1 MLDQQQSALT
11 SLINKRVKFFCQ
23 YGRCFEG
30 FVYTVDPN
38 SGNCIIYPDPVEQ
51 PNSPLIICGWAIM
64 KTEVI
69 QSELPIDVAKVFDR
83 LSNDM
88 LLEHTQ
94 NESKYSL
101 SPEVIQARKH
111 KLLDLFRTHQIELS
125 VSEPDVLTVNN
136 VVFINPPY
144 TAESCTGNNIIVLN
158 RVRKLIENLND

>member
-1 MLDQQQSALT
+1 MLNRQQSTLT
-11 SLINKRVKFFCQ
+11 SLINKRVKFHCQ

-64 KTEVI
+64 KTEVV
-69 QSELPIDVAKVFDR
+69 QFELPADVAKVFDR
-83 LSNDM
+83 FSNEMLS
-88 LLEHTQ
+88 EHTR
-94 NESKYSL
+94 NESKCFL
-101 SPEVIQARKH
+101 SPEAIQARKH
-111 KLLDLFRTHQIELS
+111 KLLDLFQTHQIELS
-125 VSEPDVLTVNN
+125 MSEPDVLTVNN

-144 TAESCTGNNIIVLN
+144 TVESCTGSNIIVLN